1 MPYQQAKFCL
11 DLNHIRWS
19 LVEGV
24 LTRKTSQD
32 GPTEGR
38 ELPIRQVT
46 CIEKTTFQRTM
57 RSRFAWPATLFALGL
72 LALSVVLA
80 MIWWPASLPGFA
92 IGLPLLRW
100 GVKRIPPQTE
110 TLEAFRLVAP
120 APNPEDWVLVGG
132 IPEVEGFI
140 AGIRAELEEKERQ
153 TQQPA
158 QP

>member
-1 MPYQQAKFCL
+1 MPYEQAKFCL

-24 LTRKTSQD
+24 LTRKTPQD

-46 CIEKTTFQRTM
+46 RVEKTTFQRTM
-57 RSRFAWPATLFALGL
+57 RSHFAWPATLFALGL

-80 MIWWPASLPGFA
+80 MIWWPASLPGF
-92 IGLPLLRW
+92 GLGSLLLVW
-100 GVKRIPPQTE
+100 GIKRIPPQTE
-110 TLEAFRLVAP
+110 TLEAYRLVARVP
-120 APNPEDWVLVGG
+120 DPDDWILVGG

-140 AGIRAELEEKERQ
+140 AGVKAELEEQERQ
-153 TQQPA
+153 KQQPA
-158 QP
+158 